1 MKNEVGEVR
10 PGQLITT
17 YGPGAI
23 MDSINDS
30 LVILD
35 INYWGDNLEE
45 IYDNR
50 LSGFLRKDLFK
61 KIPTNG
67 KKDLPAIPFPNY
79 HVCSNLQCRR
89 LFDIRENFD
98 MKSYLEKG
106 PLCPRCGKKAYPSR
120 FVVSCNNV
128 KEKHLDDFPWHWWA
142 HKNSEIT
149 DCNGEL
155 QLTSKGDD
163 SSLKSLIVKCLKCK
177 SVNNMRQAT
186 REKSFTDLKCTGNHP
201 HKMNTKDKEPC
212 EANVIPLQRGASNVY
227 FPVLRSAIS
236 IPISEEKIDE
246 CYEFFMRVSKELEF
260 AESHGGESGLKFA
273 YSMKEEAQSIFDTF
287 EEFLADWNKFKIKK
301 SKAATDSEEINR
313 YEQIKEI
320 EYDALIGF
328 TGSIQ
333 QGKDFKAEE
342 ERVPSDLT
350 KYIKRIVKAQRLK
363 EILALLGFTR
373 NDIPEPDVKEPR
385 SIVWLGD
392 TNTNWLPA
400 VEIFGEGIFV
410 EFNRESLI
418 NWAQSNKEVFLRS
431 ENYKKMYKAY
441 LDEKG
446 WAHQSEKDVIFVLM
460 HTLSHLLMKEMSLQ
474 CGYSSSALKERIYYN
489 KKMSGIL
496 IYTGS
501 SDQEGSLGG
510 LVEMGEINN
519 FRKLLLSSLEQ
530 ARFCSNDPKCSIQEP
545 EQDNYING
553 ASCFACTML
562 PETACETGNMLL
574 DRSLLVNTMESNI
587 TPFFEGLI

>member
-1 MKNEVGEVR
+1 VKNEVGEVR

-50 LSGFLRKDLFK
+50 LSGFLKKDLFK
-61 KIPTNG
+61 KIPTKG

-79 HVCSNLQCRR
+79 HVCSNLKCRR
-89 LFDIRENFD
+89 LFDIRDRFD
-98 MKSYLEKG
+98 MNSYLEKG
-106 PLCPRCGKKAYPSR
+106 PICPRCNKKAYPSR
-120 FVVSCNNV
+120 FIVSCENEN
-128 KEKHLDDFPWHWWA
+128 HLDDFPWHWWA
-142 HKNSEIT
+142 HKRSHT
-149 DCNGEL
+149 SCRGEL
-155 QLTSKGDD
+155 QLTSSGKD
-163 SSLKSLIVKCLKCK
+163 SGLSSLIVKCLSCGD
-177 SVNNMRQAT
+177 SNNMRLAT
-186 REKSFTDLKCTGNHP
+186 QKKYFSNLQCEGNHP
-201 HKMNTKDKEPC
+201 HRMNSKEPKQSC
-212 EANVIPLQRGASNVY
+212 GKIIPLQRGASNVY

-236 IPISEEKIDE
+236 IPISVENVNKY
-246 CYEFFMRVSKELEF
+246 YEFFMRESKDFKYAEELF
-260 AESHGGESGLKFA
+260 GERGLKRA
-273 YSMKEEAQSIFDTF
+273 YSMKEEAHSLFDTF
-287 EEFLADWNKFKIKK
+287 ENFLENWNKFNIEISRRAKD
-301 SKAATDSEEINR
+301 AEEINK

-320 EYDALIGF
+320 EYEALTGF

-333 QGKDFKAEE
+333 KGKDFKAEE
-342 ERVPSDLT
+342 ESIPSDLT
-350 KYIKRIVKAQRLK
+350 KYIKKIIKAQRLK
-363 EILALLGFTR
+363 EILVLLGFTR
-373 NDIPEPDVKEPR
+373 NEVPEPDVKNPS
-385 SIVWLGD
+385 SIAWLGD
-392 TNTNWLPA
+392 TKTNWLPA

-410 EFNRESLI
+410 EFNRVSLI
-418 NWAQSNKEVFLRS
+418 NWAESNKEVFSRS

-446 WAHQSEKDVIFVLM
+446 WKHQSEKDVIFVLM

-489 KKMSGIL
+489 EKMSGIL

-519 FRKLLLSSLEQ
+519 FRKLLLTSLEE
-530 ARFCSNDPKCSIQEP
+530 AKFCSNDPKCSMQEP
-545 EQDNYING
+545 EQGNYING